1 MGVLLQSLCETL
13 IADFFSLAYP
23 ISLYFLYEENKLL
36 NCYTTIAIIS
46 LSIIYFINY
55 LITKAK
61 EEEGCKCAYFIV
73 QYLFCIIG
81 YLVQFHLAFLD
92 VFEIIDGN
100 LKINTALLILKIF
113 MILETLKRI
122 YFYVLGII
130 LLLSLECH
138 PKGDPSLYVMSFE
151 IVYFYLWSD
160 FYQNFFSGG
169 YELPICYKIISL
181 FVCLIYG
188 ALALGN
194 YFLAVKICFGVFN
207 LGFLFAHTYSIY
219 WRYRENY

>member
-1 MGVLLQSLCETL
+1 MGVLWQSLCETL
-13 IADFFSLAYP
+13 ISDFFSLAYP
-23 ISLYFLYEENKLL
+23 ISLYFLYEENKIL
-36 NCYTTIAIIS
+36 NFYTTIAIIS

-55 LITKAK
+55 LIIKAK
-61 EEEGCKCAYFIV
+61 EGACICANFII
-73 QYLFCIIG
+73 QYSFCIIG
-81 YLVQFHLAFLD
+81 YLVQFHLASLD

-100 LKINTALLILKIF
+100 LKVNTALLILKIF

-122 YFYVLGII
+122 YFYVLGIR
-130 LLLSLECH
+130 LLLGLECRER
-138 PKGDPSLYVMSFE
+138 GDRSLYCMSFE

-160 FYQNFFSGG
+160 FYINFFSGG
-169 YELPICYKIISL
+169 YELSVRYKIFSL
-181 FVCLIYG
+181 FICLIFG
-188 ALALGN
+188 ALAIGN